1 LGVDAGQPY
10 LGAAKVQKWLKCRL
24 LGAALL
30 ILKTMTSHL
39 LELSCEIGMLKAVEL
54 TKGGRK
60 PNPKALLELMRRHDQ
75 EPVEMEGWTF

>member
-54 TKGGRK
+54 TRQEIQRQLTAGAILSYLQHTSGG
-60 PNPKALLELMRRHDQ
+60 
-75 EPVEMEGWTF
+75 